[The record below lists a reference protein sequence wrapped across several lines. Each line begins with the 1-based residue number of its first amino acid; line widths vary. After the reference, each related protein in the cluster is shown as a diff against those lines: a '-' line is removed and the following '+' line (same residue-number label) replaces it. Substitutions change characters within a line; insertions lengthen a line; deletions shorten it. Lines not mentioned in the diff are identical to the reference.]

1 MSGQLNKRKSPSP
14 FWSKFSEEGNNLNSS
29 GKKDL
34 FFLPVMFVRKISTPA
49 YHPKKSSPPRKHDTL
64 PINSTNA
71 YTWVNFPKEIL
82 LWENK
87 SASVETDSVLTGGGW
102 LGVQA
107 GVPFSWKRRRPDSP
121 MMRGEQKTQSADRA
135 EETFERFL
143 ILSTQTHH
151 QILPVEKKTLIHL
164 WVRSGIAV
172 SLSILNV
179 SFPIIS
185 TLICSIETDF
195 SVCSIFKHYSETV

>member
-1 MSGQLNKRKSPSP
+1 M
-14 FWSKFSEEGNNLNSS
+14 
-29 GKKDL
+29 
-34 FFLPVMFVRKISTPA
+34 
-49 YHPKKSSPPRKHDTL
+49 
-64 PINSTNA
+64 
-71 YTWVNFPKEIL
+71 
-82 LWENK
+82 
-87 SASVETDSVLTGGGW
+87 
-102 LGVQA
+102 QA
-107 GVPFSWKRRRPDSP
+107 GVPFSRKRRRPDSP

-135 EETFERFL
+135 EETSCLTTGFERFL
-143 ILSTQTHH
+143 NLSTQTHH